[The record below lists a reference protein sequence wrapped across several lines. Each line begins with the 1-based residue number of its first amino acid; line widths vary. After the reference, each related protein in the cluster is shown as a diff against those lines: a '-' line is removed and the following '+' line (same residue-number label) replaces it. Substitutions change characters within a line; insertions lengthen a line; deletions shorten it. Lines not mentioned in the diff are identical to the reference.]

1 MKITVT
7 FSDPDRKPIERDGL
21 DDRLG
26 VLVVA
31 GGDWAMEW
39 LNYYTLVE
47 TTDNSLELSDVY
59 EAEKN

>member
-31 GGDWAMEW
+31 GGDWRMEW

-59 EAEKN
+59 EAEKD